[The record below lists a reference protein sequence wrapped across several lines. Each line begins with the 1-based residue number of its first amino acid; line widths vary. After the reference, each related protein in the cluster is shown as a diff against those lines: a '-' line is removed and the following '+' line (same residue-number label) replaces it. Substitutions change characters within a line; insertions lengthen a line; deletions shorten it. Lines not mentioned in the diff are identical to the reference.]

1 MRTLRIKFF
10 RIALLRRKEIRTLP
24 VKIADVS
31 GTFFITVNHA
41 ISDVKVVLHAPHP
54 FSGSN
59 DIHKRKEESN
69 I

>member
-1 MRTLRIKFF
+1 M
-10 RIALLRRKEIRTLP
+10 
-24 VKIADVS
+24 KIADVS